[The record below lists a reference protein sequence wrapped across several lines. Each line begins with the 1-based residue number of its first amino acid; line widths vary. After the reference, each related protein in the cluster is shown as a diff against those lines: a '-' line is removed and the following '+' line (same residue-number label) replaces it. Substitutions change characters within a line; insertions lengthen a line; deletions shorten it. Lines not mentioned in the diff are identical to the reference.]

1 MKQYNNDFIRL
12 MLGGLLCLFVSACVS
27 DPLADEQY
35 TKKLTLVGAQDELQ
49 EKEVK
54 YGSDGEFF
62 VTVYCGGT
70 KMHEDDVT
78 VTLGE
83 ADQSNI
89 DNYNY
94 KNVLEGEIEYVAL
107 PKDWY
112 TIPSYTSVIKAGERY
127 VRFPVR
133 VDTKKIDTDARYL
146 IPLKIVDSSPYPVN
160 EQADTVLL
168 VKVKMIN
175 DYSGNYMMK
184 GTEYPMKN
192 GAPVC

>member
-70 KMHEDDVT
+70 KMHEVT
-78 VTLGE
+78 
-83 ADQSNI
+83 
-89 DNYNY
+89 
-94 KNVLEGEIEYVAL
+94 
-107 PKDWY
+107 
-112 TIPSYTSVIKAGERY
+112 
-127 VRFPVR
+127 
-133 VDTKKIDTDARYL
+133 
-146 IPLKIVDSSPYPVN
+146 
-160 EQADTVLL
+160 
-168 VKVKMIN
+168 
-175 DYSGNYMMK
+175 
-184 GTEYPMKN
+184 
-192 GAPVC
+192 

>member
-133 VDTKKIDTDARYL
+133 VDTEK
-146 IPLKIVDSSPYPVN
+146 
-160 EQADTVLL
+160 
-168 VKVKMIN
+168 
-175 DYSGNYMMK
+175 
-184 GTEYPMKN
+184 
-192 GAPVC
+192 

>member
-94 KNVLEGEIEYVAL
+94 KTCWKAKSNMWRCLR
-107 PKDWY
+107 DWY

-133 VDTKKIDTDARYL
+133 VDTEK
-146 IPLKIVDSSPYPVN
+146 
-160 EQADTVLL
+160 
-168 VKVKMIN
+168 
-175 DYSGNYMMK
+175 
-184 GTEYPMKN
+184 
-192 GAPVC
+192 

>member
-112 TIPSYTSVIKAGERY
+112 TIPS
-127 VRFPVR
+127 
-133 VDTKKIDTDARYL
+133 
-146 IPLKIVDSSPYPVN
+146 
-160 EQADTVLL
+160 
-168 VKVKMIN
+168 
-175 DYSGNYMMK
+175 
-184 GTEYPMKN
+184 
-192 GAPVC
+192 

>member
-94 KNVLEGEIEYVAL
+94 K
-107 PKDWY
+107 K
-112 TIPSYTSVIKAGERY
+112 
-127 VRFPVR
+127 R
-133 VDTKKIDTDARYL
+133 VGRRNRIC
-146 IPLKIVDSSPYPVN
+146 
-160 EQADTVLL
+160 
-168 VKVKMIN
+168 
-175 DYSGNYMMK
+175 
-184 GTEYPMKN
+184 
-192 GAPVC
+192 GAA